1 MFGGIEKVT
10 GNSFEKRDAATL
22 VPLIQQYVRP
32 GSVIFSDEWRA
43 YSSLQSLG
51 YTHHTVNHSQNFVD
65 PNTGAHT
72 QTVERIWG
80 GVKAMM
86 RKQRSMNSLMFETYL
101 QEAMWRKKF
110 DTPFCD
116 SFTEPDPLS
125 LGERVWL
132 RETNFVMLFSPS
144 YHTSHNSTHAHR
156 EHIMLHITHHTTVPM
171 HIESTLCYISYI
183 TQQYPCT

>member
-1 MFGGIEKVT
+1 MEV
-10 GNSFEKRDAATL
+10 EKRDAATL
-22 VPLIQQYVRP
+22 VPLIQQYIEP
-32 GSVIFSDEWRA
+32 GSVIFLDEWWA

-72 QTVERIWG
+72 QTVERMWG

-86 RKQRSMNSLMFETYL
+86 RKQRSMNSLLFETYL

-116 SFTEPDPLS
+116 AFQSII
-125 LGERVWL
+125 
-132 RETNFVMLFSPS
+132 
-144 YHTSHNSTHAHR
+144 SH
-156 EHIMLHITHHTTVPM
+156 
-171 HIESTLCYISYI
+171 I